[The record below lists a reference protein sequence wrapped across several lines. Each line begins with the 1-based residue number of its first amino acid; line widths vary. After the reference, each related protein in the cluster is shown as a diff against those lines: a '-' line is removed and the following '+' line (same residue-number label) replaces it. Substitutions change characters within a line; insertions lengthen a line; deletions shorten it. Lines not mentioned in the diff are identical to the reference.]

1 METSFN
7 EMATSGKALF
17 FRVDVVDFFIVMA
30 IIFFGLVIFH
40 WVANHAPEKFSGN
53 LRRFRKAYRML
64 VVILFYGLIAVV
76 VLNGIINKEC
86 SNFLILI
93 FLFLAPK
100 LGKWYAAYDKYVGHH
115 V

>member
-7 EMATSGKALF
+7 DIATSGKALF
-17 FRVDVVDFFIVMA
+17 FSVDVADFLIVMA

-40 WVANHAPEKFSGN
+40 WVANHTPEKFSGN
-53 LRRFRKAYRML
+53 IKRFRKAYRK
-64 VVILFYGLIAVV
+64 VVMVLFYGLIAMVI
-76 VLNGIINKEC
+76 LNGIINKEY
-86 SNFLILI
+86 SNFFILI

-100 LGKWYAAYDKYVGHH
+100 LGKWYSAYDKYVGQH